1 MRTSF
6 KLFAP
11 LLLAPAFLS
20 GPAHAL
26 TCSLSSLA
34 SCDQSQNGVQF
45 SNFTFSGFTAAAGD
59 TFEFTGSLTGNSR
72 VSVNFNPGRKTIA
85 TGSFGYTAT
94 LIPTPLFR
102 YTFNTAS
109 VSSDSDFS
117 SSPTPP
123 AAGPYST
130 LTTSLTSSGLP
141 LAPTLTLTGSSTTNT
156 NQNASFNPSLSTQTF
171 TQNFS
176 INALGTDETLQ
187 ITGRFTA
194 KANPVPGPLPLLG
207 AATTFGLSRKLRSRI
222 RSAA

>member
-1 MRTSF
+1 MRTTF

-26 TCSLSSLA
+26 SCSLSNLA
-34 SCDQSQNGVQF
+34 SCNQSQNGVQF
-45 SNFTFSGFTAAAGD
+45 SNFTFSGFTADAGD

-72 VSVNFNPGRKTIA
+72 VSVNFNPARKTIP

-102 YTFNTAS
+102 YTFNTAA
-109 VSSDSDFS
+109 VSTDSQFID
-117 SSPTPP
+117 PTPP
-123 AAGPYST
+123 TPASI
-130 LTTSLTSSGLP
+130 LTTSLASSGLP
-141 LAPTLTLTGSSTTNT
+141 LAPTLTLTGTSSTTT
-156 NQNASFNPSLSTQTF
+156 NQNASFNPSLSTLTF

-176 INALGTDETLQ
+176 INALGADETFQ
-187 ITGRFTA
+187 ITGTFRA

-207 AATTFGLSRKLRSRI
+207 AATAFGLSRKLRSRI